1 MDHNYWQA
9 HPNNPLVNRP
19 ERNGTAEQNGAMSS
33 CSHPQRASGEP
44 NQLNVVLVDGTEVV
58 VKIHNVL
65 CCYELPMHID
75 LRQVAYGSINVDY
88 NRAKGILHKQLR
100 KPSCSIRI
108 ANSGKVVIHGCKS
121 EEDCKR
127 VARAIGRMIQ
137 RSTGRLDQRICIRN
151 YRVSNILATCRMPFD
166 IRIQELGRKHRE
178 ALYEPE
184 LMVGLQWNLK
194 EPKANLR
201 IHTTGTVT
209 VTGATSE
216 ANVVASIR
224 KIYPFLKEFSSQRAS
239 VDIVNLDSI
248 DSAWFSDTMR
258 NRRRRRPPQTNRDY
272 ALPNGTDDRSRPIPA
287 KRSRYQQI
295 QGSGFYNNAIHN
307 SDEEDLD
314 FAGDYEGDDYEEERE
329 EDDDE

>member
-19 ERNGTAEQNGAMSS
+19 ERNGTTEQNGAMSS

-88 NRAKGILHKQLR
+88 NRAKG
-100 KPSCSIRI
+100 
-108 ANSGKVVIHGCKS
+108 
-121 EEDCKR
+121 
-127 VARAIGRMIQ
+127 
-137 RSTGRLDQRICIRN
+137 
-151 YRVSNILATCRMPFD
+151 VSNILATCRMPFD

-239 VDIVNLDSI
+239 VDVVNLDSI
-248 DSAWFSDTMR
+248 DSAWFSDTLR

-272 ALPNGTDDRSRPIPA
+272 ALPNDTDNRSRPIPA

-314 FAGDYEGDDYEEERE
+314 FAGDYEDDDYEEERE
-329 EDDDE
+329 EEDDE